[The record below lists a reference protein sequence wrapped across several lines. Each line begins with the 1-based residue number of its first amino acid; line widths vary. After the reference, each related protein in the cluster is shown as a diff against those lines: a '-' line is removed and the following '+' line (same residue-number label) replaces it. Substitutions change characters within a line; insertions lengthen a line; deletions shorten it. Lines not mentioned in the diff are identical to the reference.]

1 MTIIVIGGGLAG
13 LTVAYRLKQHGVD
26 VCVLESSKAIGGK
39 IGARKV
45 GGEPFDVGANTVLDS
60 NHAIHNLIIELGL
73 QNEMLFASPQA
84 NARWIMKNGKLTAL
98 PTSPPAFLTTPLFSL
113 GAKLRLLREPF
124 IAKATREET
133 IADFVTRR
141 FGKEILDYVINPFLI
156 GTYAAKP
163 EDLSARS
170 AFKVLSEL
178 EAQYGSV
185 MKGAIARAKEAKQN
199 PKPYSGKMFSFAGG
213 FYAVIQKLSA
223 ALGATI
229 ERGAEV
235 QDIQREGSQWR
246 VFFVQQNEMK
256 SLTATHLV
264 FATPADVTASL
275 IQGVDKDLSESLSK
289 IPHSPV
295 AQVFLGFTKEEVPQ
309 PKGFGFLV
317 PEKEE
322 RQILGAVYNSAI
334 FPSRYQTIAFTVFLG
349 GSRKPELVRK
359 YSDGTLI
366 EVATAELQ
374 SILNIKARPVV
385 EGVAKWE
392 RAIPQYRIGHSDIL
406 AAVDAL
412 ESREKTLAFVGNW
425 RGGISVPD
433 TIAHAEEVAQRLFAD
448 GLLSANRGHG
458 L

>member
-1 MTIIVIGGGLAG
+1 MTVIVIGGGLAG
-13 LTVAYRLKQHGVD
+13 LTVAHRLKQHGVK
-26 VCVLESSKAIGGK
+26 VQVLELSKAVGGK

-45 GGEPFDVGANTVLDS
+45 GGEPFDIGANTVLDS
-60 NHAIHNLIIELGL
+60 NQAIHDLIAELGL
-73 QNEMLFASPQA
+73 QNDMLLASPQA
-84 NARWIMKNGKLTAL
+84 DVRWIMKRGKLVAL
-98 PTSPPAFLTTPLFSL
+98 PTSPLAFLTTPLFSL

-124 IAKATREET
+124 IGKATREET
-133 IADFVTRR
+133 IAEFATRR
-141 FGKEILDYVINPFLI
+141 FGKEILDYAMNPFLI

-163 EDLSARS
+163 EELSARS
-170 AFKVLSEL
+170 AFKVLAEL
-178 EAQYGSV
+178 EAKYGSV
-185 MKGAIARAKEAKQN
+185 IKGALARAKDAKQH
-199 PKPYSGKMFSFAGG
+199 PKPYSGKMLSFSGG
-213 FYAVIQKLSA
+213 FYTVIQKLSA
-223 ALGATI
+223 TLGASI
-229 ERGAEV
+229 ERSADV
-235 QDIQREGSQWR
+235 QDVQREGTEWR
-246 VFFVQQNEMK
+246 VFYVQQNDMK
-256 SLTATHLV
+256 SLTATHLI

-275 IQGVDKDLSESLSK
+275 IQSVDRDLAQSLSN
-289 IPHSPV
+289 IPYSPV
-295 AQVFLGFTKEEVPQ
+295 AQVFLGFTKEEVEQ

-317 PEKEE
+317 PEKED

-349 GSRKPELVRK
+349 GSRKPELVK

-385 EGVAKWE
+385 ESVAKWE
-392 RAIPQYRIGHSDIL
+392 RAIPQYRLGHSDIL

-412 ESREKTLAFVGNW
+412 EAREKTLAFVGNW

-433 TIAHAEEVAQRLFAD
+433 TIAHAEDTAQRLLAN